1 MRDASWTSGLFRR
14 RRKAKPAPGD
24 FQIDFSAGLRVFP
37 DDGWVYLELLLVN
50 RSNVSV
56 WVEEAVI
63 VLSELE
69 ANWQTSVSTGPA
81 RHEILENIRPN
92 DTLRVS
98 LVGDI
103 YEAAGKPQGMYSCTV
118 FTDVRYR
125 VGDEWFNK
133 SLEGYKVEMAALTVF
148 RLRSSRWF
156 GKKIRASVPADDL
169 KRLHREEKA

>member
-14 RRKAKPAPGD
+14 WRAKPAPGG

-56 WVEEAVI
+56 WVEEAAI

-69 ANWQTSVSTGPA
+69 ANWQTSVSTGQG
-81 RHEILENIRPN
+81 RHEILQNIRPN
-92 DTLRVS
+92 DTLSVS
-98 LVGDI
+98 LVGAI
-103 YEAAGKPQGMYSCTV
+103 YEAAGKPQGTYSCTV

-125 VGDEWFNK
+125 VGDEWLNK
-133 SLEGYKVEMAALTVF
+133 TLEGYRVEMAALTVF
-148 RLRSSRWF
+148 RLRRSWWF
-156 GKKIRASVPADDL
+156 EKKVGA
-169 KRLHREEKA
+169 